1 MGEMEDKLE
10 QFPRHTLALRTT
22 RTDGYR
28 YIKCSSCPYAQ
39 QCPMYSTGDSGC
51 AMRSQIFD
59 EEFSKVEFKAADPIT
74 ANNLSIGT
82 KYWVDLT
89 LLRKFGIPLSSEEI
103 MLFRSLMTMF
113 SSLYADKKGDLVDEK
128 SKSAVPWEEDDQVK
142 ALKREVEAAR
152 ADKAELEKLR
162 AHAEQERLLKES
174 FRVGP

>member
-1 MGEMEDKLE
+1 MEEKLA
-10 QFPRHTLALRTT
+10 QFPQHTPAPRTAH
-22 RTDGYR
+22 TDGYR

-39 QCPMYSTGDSGC
+39 QCPMYTSGDSGC
-51 AMRSQIFD
+51 GMRSQIFD

-113 SSLYADKKGDLVDEK
+113 SSLYADKKGDLVDAK
-128 SKSAVPWEEDDQVK
+128 SKSAVPWEENEEVK
-142 ALKREVEAAR
+142 ML
-152 ADKAELEKLR
+152 KAEVAEARKQKEEFEKLKK
-162 AHAEQERLLKES
+162 ERSLNEKI
-174 FRVGP
+174 